1 MAKTDSAPINK
12 GHPSNFEIQSKKV
25 WKSLLYFV
33 NELFQTKY
41 WELQSLWNKD
51 EHWDHFRDRM
61 IVDQTR

>member
-1 MAKTDSAPINK
+1 MLLSRVPSIFQSSNFLKRTLFMAKTDSAPINK

-41 WELQSLWNKD
+41 
-51 EHWDHFRDRM
+51 
-61 IVDQTR
+61 